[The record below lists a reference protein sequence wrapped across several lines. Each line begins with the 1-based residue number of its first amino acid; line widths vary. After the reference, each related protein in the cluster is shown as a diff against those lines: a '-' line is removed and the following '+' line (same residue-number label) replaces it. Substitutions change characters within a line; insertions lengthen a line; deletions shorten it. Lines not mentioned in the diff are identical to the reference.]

1 MCGITAVL
9 SKHRQIEHRT
19 MAAGTESL
27 HHRGPDGH
35 GHWFSPDKRVG
46 LGHTR
51 LSIIDL
57 TTGDQPIANEDES
70 LHIVANGEFYDFE
83 KIRAT
88 LEARGHRFRTKSD
101 SEIALHLYEDYGP
114 ECLHHLR
121 GEYAFV
127 IWDQNNQRLFAG
139 RDRFGVKPLFY
150 AEQDGALY
158 LASEIKALFAMG
170 VRAAWSSE
178 AIYAGAFILPGERTL
193 FDGVQAVPPGHYL
206 RATRESVRVHQ
217 YWDVDYP
224 RDDSPWPLRSDADYI
239 AGFRE
244 VLEDAVKTRLR
255 ADVPVGCYLSGGIDS
270 CAVLGLA
277 ALHHNGPVRA
287 YTLTFDGVQYDEGAI
302 AAEMA
307 KRAGAEFN
315 PIAVK
320 QADLATNFRD
330 SVIHAELPCFNAHSV
345 AKFMLSRAVRESG
358 YKVVLTG
365 EGSDEILAGYPH
377 FRRDMLLHFTQ
388 GQEPAE
394 VARLMRE
401 LEAANQ
407 VSRGLL
413 MPEGDAGDG
422 GVCERLLGFVPSW
435 IAAQA
440 GVGARMRTLMRD
452 DFLAPRS
459 GVDVVGNL
467 LASLDVRRRLEGR
480 NSVHAAL
487 YLWAKTVLPHY
498 ILSNLGDRMEMAHS
512 VEGRVAFMDHHV
524 AEYLHQ
530 VPVSLKIRGTTE
542 KFILREAVKDVI
554 TPTVYAR
561 QKHPFLSPPATLH
574 PEEPLHALMQD
585 TLRGSAAKQVPFLD
599 QKKMIA
605 ALDGLA
611 KPGADFGH
619 QVVTDQVLMLAMSYV
634 FLQEGLK
641 VSA

>member
-287 YTLTFDGVQYDEGAI
+287 YTLTFDGAQYDESVI
-302 AAEMA
+302 AEEMA
-307 KRAGAEFN
+307 KHAGAEYH
-315 PIAVK
+315 PIPMK
-320 QADLATNFRD
+320 QADLATHFRD
-330 SVIHAELPCFNAHSV
+330 AVIQSEIPFINGHTV
-345 AKFMLSRAVRESG
+345 AKYMLSNAVRENG

-365 EGSDEILAGYPH
+365 EGSDEILAGYPP
-377 FRRDMLLHFTQ
+377 FRRDMLMHHTA
-388 GQEPAE
+388 GQDPAE
-394 VARLMRE
+394 TKRLLAE
-401 LEAANQ
+401 LLANNQ
-407 VSRGLL
+407 VSRGLM
-413 MPEGDAGDG
+413 MPEGETDTGT
-422 GVCERLLGFVPSW
+422 VCKTLLGFVPSW
-435 IAAQA
+435 LEAMSGT
-440 GVGARMRTLMRD
+440 GVRMRGLMRD
-452 DFLAPRS
+452 DFLEPRR
-459 GVDVVGNL
+459 GTDVIGTL
-467 LASLDVRRRLEGR
+467 LSSLDVERRLKGR
-480 NSVHAAL
+480 NAVHMGL
-487 YLWAKTVLPHY
+487 YLWAKTTLPHY

-512 VEGRVAFMDHHV
+512 IEGRVPFMDHRV
-524 AEYLHQ
+524 AEYLHG
-530 VPVSLKIRGTTE
+530 VPVSLKIRGMTE
-542 KFILREAVKDVI
+542 KYILREAVKDVI
-554 TPTVYAR
+554 TNTVYTR

-574 PEEPLHALMQD
+574 PEEPLHVLMQD
-585 TLRGSAAKQVPFLD
+585 TLRGAATANVPFLD
-599 QKKMIA
+599 QRKIVA
-605 ALDGLA
+605 ALDALA
-611 KPGADFGH
+611 KPSADTGNA
-619 QVVTDQVLMLAMSYV
+619 VVADQTLTAVLSLV
-634 FLQEGLK
+634 FMHEGMGMA
-641 VSA
+641 S